1 MGIFGNSPLEGEIEK
16 ATSETN
22 TTEKWSLIMDVCDK
36 IGSNPLNAK
45 ESLRIIMRRLNH
57 QDPHVVMQAI
67 TLLDACINNCGKNYH
82 LEVASREFEQ
92 EFKKLVTK
100 AQPTVANKLKQCLKK
115 WAEGDFKSDP
125 QLNLIPTLY
134 NKMKQEGHDF
144 TDHTT
149 PAKREIE
156 KSSDPNVVSS
166 QQEEDDIAKA
176 IELSLKE
183 RTPSKAATTSSTTN
197 SSSLYPS
204 VSGLSS
210 STATNSASKAPEPRK
225 VRALYDF
232 EAAED
237 NELTF
242 KAGEIIMVLEE
253 SDPNWWRGSNHRGE
267 GYFPA
272 NFVTADLSAEPED
285 LTLKDTAKANKSST
299 AISSTN
305 EERRSDQ
312 PVEIN
317 EEAIDR
323 LLFLLHEAD
332 PEDPSQDTDEMMR
345 LENFVNQMGPLIDS
359 ELERVDRRHAQL
371 TQLSSDL
378 IDTINLYHSLMRDT
392 EKVNMGMMNSQ
403 FPSMQNQMYR
413 PSNSFPSHHMGQMA
427 MPEQMHP
434 NFPSHLHSVQP
445 GSMPP
450 SMNQINNQ
458 HPSIPTHHMGQM
470 GMPEQIPPHA
480 VNGVQPMPQMPS
492 AIYHNNT
499 QDMSQGGMQPPQHP
513 FPQNLAQNY
522 SLSPL
527 QQQQHQPNRMMGP
540 NFQMNPNHMVSMNPP
555 HQQPQ
560 QITEMLG
567 NISLQSMPNMTQMA
581 YPQQPLD
588 SAPQPL
594 YQQQP

>member
-1 MGIFGNSPLEGEIEK
+1 MGIFGNSASPLETEIEK

-22 TTEKWSLIMDVCDK
+22 ITEKWSLIMDVCDK
-36 IGSNPLNAK
+36 IGSNPINAK
-45 ESLRIIMRRLNH
+45 ESLRIIIKRLNH
-57 QDPHVVMQAI
+57 ADPHVVMQAI

-92 EFKKLVTK
+92 EFKKLVIK
-100 AQPTVANKLKQCLKK
+100 SQPTVANKLKQCLKK
-115 WAEGDFKSDP
+115 WAEGDFKADP
-125 QLNLIPTLY
+125 QLNLIPSLY
-134 NKMKQEGHDF
+134 NKMKSEGHDF
-144 TDHTT
+144 VDHST
-149 PAKREIE
+149 PVKMEIE

-183 RTPSKAATTSSTTN
+183 KFTPSKAASSITATA
-197 SSSLYPS
+197 SSLYPS
-204 VSGLSS
+204 MSDVSNNSS
-210 STATNSASKAPEPRK
+210 ATVTAIKAPEPRK
-225 VRALYDF
+225 VRAIYDF

-242 KAGEIIMVLEE
+242 KAGEIIMVIEE

-272 NFVTADLSAEPED
+272 NFVSADLSSEPED
-285 LTLKDTAKANKSST
+285 LMQKETRKSNKVPNNNDEPK
-299 AISSTN
+299 I
-305 EERRSDQ
+305 ER

-392 EKVNMGMMNSQ
+392 EKIPIMNTFPNMQ
-403 FPSMQNQMYR
+403 HQMYR
-413 PSNSFPSHHMGQMA
+413 TNSSYRMPSNMVDPHLIGQMGI
-427 MPEQMHP
+427 PEQMHQ
-434 NFPSHLHSVQP
+434 NFPSHLVQS
-445 GSMPP
+445 GNMSGHM
-450 SMNQINNQ
+450 SQINNQ
-458 HPSIPTHHMGQM
+458 SPSQEQMMQQYQHPI
-470 GMPEQIPPHA
+470 
-480 VNGVQPMPQMPS
+480 NGIQQMPQMPS
-492 AIYHNNT
+492 AIYHNNQS
-499 QDMSQGGMQPPQHP
+499 QDMSQASMPSQQNHSSLPPT
-513 FPQNLAQNY
+513 FPQNHNLAQNY

-527 QQQQHQPNRMMGP
+527 QQHHQQMTRMTP
-540 NFQMNPNHMVSMNPP
+540 QNFQMNPNMIPLN
-555 HQQPQ
+555 QQIQQQQ
-560 QITEMLG
+560 QITDMLG
-567 NISLQSMPNMTQMA
+567 NMTLQSTTMN
-581 YPQQPLD
+581 YPSQQTID
-588 SAPQPL
+588 AAAQPL
-594 YQQQP
+594 YQQP